1 MKLLLLN
8 TAQGLKPC
16 YDEDYEEKKKL
27 KLGET
32 YAAVITQPRN
42 LGFHRKFF
50 SLIKLAHENLPEGI
64 YEPHPG
70 MDTYRNIVVIKA
82 GFYKGYKSDKG
93 IYLEADSI
101 SFSNMSQEKFEKVY
115 NAVHEVILKDIGC
128 TSEEL
133 ENEILNYM

>member
-16 YDEDYEEKKKL
+16 YDEDYDEKKKL
-27 KLGET
+27 KIGVT
-32 YAAVITQPRN
+32 YSAEIRQPRN

-64 YEPHPG
+64 YEPHPS
-70 MDTYRNIVVIKA
+70 MDTYRNIVTIKA
-82 GFYKGYKSDKG
+82 GFYKSYKSVKG
-93 IYLEADSI
+93 IYLEPESI
-101 SFSNMSQEKFEKVY
+101 SFGNMNQERFEEVY
-115 NAVHEVILKDIGC
+115 NRVLDVILLDIGG

-133 ENEILNYM
+133 EREILNYI